1 MGTVRGRSSNRAII
15 FRKGGEAMSPEEKE
29 VKKIIKKT
37 TKNMED
43 INTYRPQFDSTIRAY
58 AEMRQQY
65 NKLMSEFY
73 EGGCKITEE
82 YTNKAGFTNIRK
94 TALYLSL
101 ETLRKDVVSHENI
114 LGLTPVGLKK
124 IKSEMPNK
132 KISKLGKAL
141 SEIGQ
146 R

>member
-1 MGTVRGRSSNRAII
+1 
-15 FRKGGEAMSPEEKE
+15 MSPEEKE

-37 TKNMED
+37 TKNMEG
-43 INTYRPQFDSTIRAY
+43 INTYRPQFDPTIRAY

>member
-1 MGTVRGRSSNRAII
+1 MLT
-15 FRKGGEAMSPEEKE
+15 PEEKE
-29 VKKIIKKT
+29 VKKIIKIT
-37 TKNMED
+37 IKNMQD

-65 NKLMSEFY
+65 NMLMLEYY
-73 EGGCKITEE
+73 ESGCKITEE

-94 TALYLSL
+94 TAVYLSL
-101 ETLRKDVVSHENI
+101 ETLRKDVVGHENI

-124 IKSEMPNK
+124 IKSDSPKK

>member
-1 MGTVRGRSSNRAII
+1 ML
-15 FRKGGEAMSPEEKE
+15 SPEERE
-29 VKKIIKKT
+29 VKKIIKITIKD
-37 TKNMED
+37 MED
-43 INTYRPQFDSTIRAY
+43 INTYRPQFNATIRAY

-65 NKLMSEFY
+65 NKLMAEFY
-73 EGGCKITEE
+73 ESGCEITEE

-101 ETLRKDVVSHENI
+101 ETLRKDVVGHENI
-114 LGLTPVGLKK
+114 LGLTPAGLKK
-124 IKSEMPNK
+124 IKSEAPNK